1 MASRTTRT
9 SSLCLFI
16 SMPLITGVRKDESV
30 CCPSSFHECVV
41 TDCAAVG
48 VDRIGVIRGFAF
60 GFEIVPGSDSEH
72 CPEGRVGAA
81 VRISLPNGSHQAVGV

>member
-9 SSLCLFI
+9 SSLYLFI
-16 SMPLITGVRKDESV
+16 SMSLITGGRKDESV